1 MKKQSF
7 ENLKKF
13 FEKVKSVG
21 FIERLFSWKNIVF
34 ISYDAYEEF
43 KSVDKKLDSVNED
56 LEEANKKIGLL
67 ENDEKNLKESK
78 TELQSDKKSLEKEK
92 NELIEKVVGFEKT
105 YEKNKEEHDTRV
117 ANLQDAKKSFD
128 EERIRIRQEKEEK
141 DEKLRERMKKQ
152 WKEHE
157 DKVNQ
162 FIKKICSRNSIDYVD
177 KVPFKGNPDNTIKIC
192 DEYIIFD
199 AKSPQSEDLSNFPK
213 YMKDQAESVQ
223 KYAKNKNVKKA
234 IFLVIPT
241 NTADSINE
249 KHFNQ
254 VDYNVY
260 VVTLDALEPIILS
273 LKKIEDYEFA
283 EQLSPE
289 DRQNICRVIGKFA
302 HATKRRIQVDHFFAN
317 KFFEI
322 LKDCDELPIDILDG
336 AVEAERS
343 GALNPPQ
350 ERKGKTSDLDLD
362 HLKKIDKQIKKD
374 AEAKDIDTKSKIGAA
389 IEKTP
394 LYKEDE

>member
-1 MKKQSF
+1 MKQQSF

-21 FIERLFSWKNIVF
+21 FIERLLFWKNIVSL
-34 ISYDAYEEF
+34 SYDAYEEF
-43 KSVDKKLDSVNED
+43 KSVDKKLDSVNEE
-56 LEEANKKIGLL
+56 LEKASSRVELLKKDK
-67 ENDEKNLKESK
+67 ENLKESK
-78 TELQSDKKSLEKEK
+78 TEIQSEKKLLEKEK
-92 NELIEKVVGFEKT
+92 NDLMEKVVGFEKT
-105 YEKNKEEHDTRV
+105 AEKNKEEHDKGV
-117 ANLQDAKKSFD
+117 ANLDDAKKSLD
-128 EERIRIRQEKEEK
+128 EERNRIRTDKEKEDEERREK
-141 DEKLRERMKKQ
+141 MKRQ

-157 DKVNQ
+157 ESVNQ
-162 FIKKICSRNSIDYVD
+162 FIKKICSRYNIEYVD
-177 KVPFKGNPDNTIKIC
+177 KVPFKGNPDNAIKIC
-192 DEYIIFD
+192 EEYIIFD

-213 YMKDQAESVQ
+213 YIKDQAESVK
-223 KYAKNKNVKKA
+223 KYAKNKDVKKA

-273 LKKIEDYEFA
+273 LKKIEDYEFV

-322 LKDCDELPIDILDG
+322 LKDCDTLPVDILDG
-336 AVEAERS
+336 AVKAERS

-362 HLKKIDKQIKKD
+362 HLKKIDKKMKKE
-374 AEAKDIDTKSKIGAA
+374 AEAKDIDTKSKLEA
-389 IEKTP
+389 IEKLP
-394 LYKEDE
+394 LYKEEE